1 MEFMIFFFLLLVIN
15 VVVIKISNGNKK
27 HWLISGIIVLVCSP
41 LVLFTAA
48 AIYGTAVESG
58 FGGGAFGIIC
68 GLLTFVNGLV
78 FLITGL
84 VKRAK

>member
-48 AIYGTAVESG
+48 AIYGTVLFS
-58 FGGGAFGIIC
+58 
-68 GLLTFVNGLV
+68 
-78 FLITGL
+78 
-84 VKRAK
+84 